1 MSVLI
6 EELLLCPDLGLNRA
20 IEIISLR
27 SLLKLLLRS
36 LLKLL
41 LRSLLKLLL
50 RSWLKLRSLLKL
62 LLSCKAVLLR
72 FSAIS

>member
-1 MSVLI
+1 MSVLV
-6 EELLLCPDLGLNRA
+6 EELLLCPDLGLDRA
-20 IEIISLR
+20 IEIISLK

-50 RSWLKLRSLLKL
+50 R
-62 LLSCKAVLLR
+62 
-72 FSAIS
+72 